1 MEDLGLNRLF
11 GGAYAGRRVLV
22 TGHSGFKGSWLTLWL
37 RTLGA
42 QVLGLSLDPPSDPHH
57 LALLA
62 GLDLG
67 CKEQRLDL
75 RDGPALAAAVA
86 GFAPEAVFHLAA
98 QPLVR
103 ASYADPAAT
112 FAVNLM
118 GTVNLL
124 EACRAVDGLKAV
136 VVVTSDKC
144 YENREW
150 AWGYRESD
158 PLGGRDPYSASKG
171 CAEIATAA
179 YRRSFFQAAAGGHPA
194 LVASARAGNVIG
206 GGDWGADRLVP
217 DLVRAAA
224 AGQRALLRH
233 PQAVRPWQHVLD
245 PLAGYLL
252 LAWRL
257 IEGRADLAA
266 AFNFGPAGEGDLSV
280 AGLAGRLAEQWPAVR
295 YASDPAGL
303 GLHEAANLRLDSS
316 QAAARLGWRPVWD
329 AAEAV
334 ARTAQWHRAWQEEGR
349 VTSAAQLADYCRQA
363 AGLGLAWAQSWA

>member
-1 MEDLGLNRLF
+1 MEDLGLTRHF
-11 GGAYAGRRVLV
+11 GGAFAGRRVLV
-22 TGHSGFKGSWLTLWL
+22 TGHSGFKGSWLALWL
-37 RTLGA
+37 RALGA
-42 QVLGLSLDPPSDPHH
+42 DVLGVSLDPPSEPHH
-57 LALLA
+57 LALL
-62 GLDLG
+62 GLGLP
-67 CKEQRLDL
+67 ERRLDL

-124 EACRAVDGLKAV
+124 EACRAVAGLRAV

-150 AWGYRESD
+150 AWGYREND
-158 PLGGRDPYSASKG
+158 PLGGHDPYSASKG

-179 YRRSFFQAAAGGHPA
+179 FRRSFFHAGGHPA
-194 LVASARAGNVIG
+194 LVASVRAGNVIG

-224 AGQRALLRH
+224 AGQTALLRH
-233 PQAVRPWQHVLD
+233 PNAVRPWQHVLD

-257 IEGRADLAA
+257 MEGRAELAG
-266 AFNFGPAGEGDLSV
+266 AFNFGPAGEGDLDV
-280 AGLAGRLAEQWPAVR
+280 AALAARLAEHWPALS
-295 YASDPAGL
+295 YAVDPAGL
-303 GLHEAANLRLDSS
+303 DLHEASNLRLDSS
-316 QAAARLGWRPVWD
+316 QAAARLGWRPLWD

-334 ARTAQWHRAWQEEGR
+334 TRTAGWYRAWQEEGR
-349 VTSAAQLADYCRQA
+349 VMSAEHLADYCRQA
-363 AGLGLAWAQSWA
+363 AGLGLAWAQS